1 MKHLNPLQNSPCAR
15 MKMRRGDVAA
25 SQVAAAPQTCVK
37 ETSQQL
43 VAQTGH
49 EMEREGGLLMETSC
63 QDELCSSP
71 EGFPPLPPAPTLP
84 SSCQLSPRS
93 DSSSFLPFPSFC
105 PSNLLHSTLPTPPAS
120 DPEPDPRPSSSL
132 SPSYFSMSPPDL
144 LSPPLSTTSHHS
156 DSCSSPAS
164 SLPLQTSHPQFNC
177 SCSASE
183 EPQYMQSSFAK
194 QTNEQSNQ
202 SNQGEYGTIIGP
214 SVKSEPGCRCVNNLN
229 FTHTGPHLNSSSY
242 DNLQP
247 ATGENNQTKYAR
259 VGCDEGTKTREV
271 AGEGEEEGKEG
282 KSGSHASPLPS
293 DIPTLESL
301 AQSSPKLSTWR
312 QTRIISEKLEQVVQ
326 RFHLN

>member
-1 MKHLNPLQNSPCAR
+1 
-15 MKMRRGDVAA
+15 
-25 SQVAAAPQTCVK
+25 
-37 ETSQQL
+37 
-43 VAQTGH
+43 
-49 EMEREGGLLMETSC
+49 METSC
-63 QDELCSSP
+63 EDELCSSP

-84 SSCQLSPRS
+84 SCQLSPRS
-93 DSSSFLPFPSFC
+93 DSSSFLPSFC

-164 SLPLQTSHPQFNC
+164 SLPLHPSHPPFNC

-183 EPQYMQSSFAK
+183 EPQYMQSFAK

-202 SNQGEYGTIIGP
+202 SNQGGEFGTIIGP
-214 SVKSEPGCRCVNNLN
+214 SVKSEPGGCRCLN
-229 FTHTGPHLNSSSY
+229 FHHTSHNLNSSSY
-242 DNLQP
+242 EHQQ
-247 ATGENNQTKYAR
+247 AAREAKYPR
-259 VGCDEGTKTREV
+259 IGCEESTKTRSSV
-271 AGEGEEEGKEG
+271 QGGGEGEDSEGKEG

-312 QTRIISEKLEQVVQ
+312 QTRIISEKLEQVIV
-326 RFHLN
+326 RPTSNIHNTTIVVASLLTVSSPAPVDLEVRL

>member
-1 MKHLNPLQNSPCAR
+1 MWLPLRFLFFGFCFSNDFP
-15 MKMRRGDVAA
+15 G
-25 SQVAAAPQTCVK
+25 QVAAAPQNCVK
-37 ETSQQL
+37 ETPQEASQPTQL
-43 VAQTGH
+43 VSQTGH
-49 EMEREGGLLMETSC
+49 EVEREGGLLMETSC
-63 QDELCSSP
+63 EDELCSSP

-84 SSCQLSPRS
+84 SCQLSPRS
-93 DSSSFLPFPSFC
+93 DSSSFLPSFC

-164 SLPLQTSHPQFNC
+164 SLPLQPSHPPFNC

-183 EPQYMQSSFAK
+183 EPQYMQSFAK

-202 SNQGEYGTIIGP
+202 SNQGEFGAIIGP
-214 SVKSEPGCRCVNNLN
+214 SVKSEPGCHCVHLN
-229 FTHTGPHLNSSSY
+229 FNQLPHLSSSY
-242 DNLQP
+242 DQQAP
-247 ATGENNQTKYAR
+247 SENNQTKYPE
-259 VGCDEGTKTREV
+259 VGCDERAKKDVHGEV
-271 AGEGEEEGKEG
+271 EEGKT
-282 KSGSHASPLPS
+282 SSHVSPLPS

-312 QTRIISEKLEQVVQ
+312 QTRIISEKLEQVEPPPSKST
-326 RFHLN
+326 

>member
-1 MKHLNPLQNSPCAR
+1 

-25 SQVAAAPQTCVK
+25 AQVAAASKNCLK
-37 ETSQQL
+37 EALQPTQRVS
-43 VAQTGH
+43 QTGH
-49 EMEREGGLLMETSC
+49 EMESSLLMETSC
-63 QDELCSSP
+63 EDELCSNP
-71 EGFPPLPPAPTLP
+71 DGFPPLPPAPTLP
-84 SSCQLSPRS
+84 SCQLSPRS

-120 DPEPDPRPSSSL
+120 DPEPDARPSSSL

-164 SLPLQTSHPQFNC
+164 SLPIQPSHPPFNC

-183 EPQYMQSSFAK
+183 EPQYMQSFAK

-214 SVKSEPGCRCVNNLN
+214 SVKSEPGAGSCRCLQHLN
-229 FTHTGPHLNSSSY
+229 FTTPHLNSSSY
-242 DNLQP
+242 DQQ
-247 ATGENNQTKYAR
+247 ASCENNQATYSR
-259 VGCDEGTKTREV
+259 VGCDEDTKRGEV
-271 AGEGEEEGKEG
+271 QGGEVEEEGKEG

-293 DIPTLESL
+293 DIPTLQSL

-312 QTRIISEKLEQVVQ
+312 QTRIISEKLEQVVPPPSK
-326 RFHLN
+326 LT